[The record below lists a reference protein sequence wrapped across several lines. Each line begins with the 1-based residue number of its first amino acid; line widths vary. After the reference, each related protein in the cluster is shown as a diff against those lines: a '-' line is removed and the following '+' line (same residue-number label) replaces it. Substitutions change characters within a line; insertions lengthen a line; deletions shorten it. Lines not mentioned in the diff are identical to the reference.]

1 MGRMKES
8 AQSIEMAP
16 HPQRRSMI
24 DTIQHNWKRIE
35 KVASQHTNP
44 DRLMALAISTINKNP
59 KLGECSE
66 SSVMSCL
73 MRCSTLGLEPS
84 DVDGLGRAYILP
96 FYSKS
101 AGMQATFILGYKGL
115 IELARRSG
123 EIKDISARAVYD
135 GDFFEYEYGL
145 DEKLRHIPGTGEKT
159 PDKLTYVY
167 CVVHFRDGGHYFD
180 VMTKAEVEAV
190 RARSKSPNNGPWVK
204 DYEAMAKKT
213 VIKRSNPYL
222 PLSVDAKT
230 AIANDDTDGGFVS
243 EFKAPQIVSEPVV
256 EAEVV
261 ETTEEVETEPDTLP
275 DGQTELLGDTAVCQ
289 NCGYSVELTPDATLE
304 DLKHM
309 DCCNKP
315 DYMFV

>member
-8 AQSIEMAP
+8 AQSVEMAP
-16 HPQRRSMI
+16 VPQRRSMI

-35 KVASQHTNP
+35 KVASRHTNP

-96 FYSKS
+96 FRSKQ
-101 AGMQATFILGYKGL
+101 GMQATFILGYKGL

-145 DEKLRHIPGTGEKT
+145 NEKLRHVPSDGEKT
-159 PDKLTYVY
+159 PDKLTFVY
-167 CVVHFRDGGHYFD
+167 CVVHFKDGGHYFD

-190 RARSKSPNNGPWVK
+190 RKRSKSPNNGPWVT

-213 VIKRSNPYL
+213 VIKRANPYL

-230 AIANDDTDGGFVS
+230 AITSDETEGGFVS
-243 EFKAPQIVSEPVV
+243 EFKAPQMVSEPVV

-261 ETTEEVETEPDTLP
+261 ETTDEVETEPETLQ
-275 DGQTELLGDTAVCQ
+275 DGQTALLNNSAVCQ
-289 NCGYSVELTPDATLE
+289 NCGNAVDAAPDATIT
-304 DLKHM
+304 DLNQTG
-309 DCCNKP
+309 CCDKP

>member
-8 AQSIEMAP
+8 AQSVEMVQQ
-16 HPQRRSMI
+16 PQRRSMI

-35 KVASQHTNP
+35 KVASKHTNP
-44 DRLMALAISTINKNP
+44 ERLMALAISTINKNP

-84 DVDGLGRAYILP
+84 DVDGLGRAYIIP
-96 FYSKS
+96 YYSKRS
-101 AGMQATFILGYKGL
+101 GMQATFILGYKGL

-145 DEKLRHIPGTGEKT
+145 NEKLRHVPGSEEKT
-159 PDKLTYVY
+159 PDKLTFVY
-167 CVVHFRDGGHYFD
+167 CVVHFKDGGHYFD
-180 VMTKAEVEAV
+180 VMTKAEVESV
-190 RARSKSPNNGPWVK
+190 RKRSKSPGNGPWVT

-213 VIKRSNPYL
+213 VIKRANPYL

-230 AIANDDTDGGFVS
+230 AIANDDTDGGFIS
-243 EFKAPQIVSEPVV
+243 EFKAPETVPDVPIEVDT
-256 EAEVV
+256 AES
-261 ETTEEVETEPDTLP
+261 TGIEEQAEIMANM
-275 DGQTELLGDTAVCQ
+275 AVCQ
-289 NCGYSVELTPDATLE
+289 TCGNTLDAAEDATIT
-304 DLKHM
+304 DLNETG
-309 DCCNKP
+309 CCDKP

>member
-8 AQSIEMAP
+8 AQSMEMAP
-16 HPQRRSMI
+16 QPQRRSMI

-96 FYSKS
+96 FFSKKT
-101 AGMQATFILGYKGL
+101 GMQATFILGYKGL

-145 DEKLRHIPGTGEKT
+145 DEKLRHIPGFGEKT
-159 PDKLTYVY
+159 PDKLTFVY
-167 CVVHFRDGGHYFD
+167 CVVHFKDGGHYFD

-190 RARSKSPNNGPWVK
+190 RKRSKSPNNGPWVT

-213 VIKRSNPYL
+213 VIKRANPYL

-230 AIANDDTDGGFVS
+230 AIASDDTDGGFVS
-243 EFKAPQIVSEPVV
+243 DFKSPQIVSEAVV
-256 EAEVV
+256 EV
-261 ETTEEVETEPDTLP
+261 EDVNTTDEEETAPEELP
-275 DGQTELLGDTAVCQ
+275 EGQTELLNNQAVCQ
-289 NCGYSVELTPDATLE
+289 TCGYIVNDTDATLE

-309 DCCNKP
+309 DCCDKP
-315 DYMFV
+315 DYLFV

>member
-8 AQSIEMAP
+8 AQSVEMAP
-16 HPQRRSMI
+16 APQRRSMI

-96 FYSKS
+96 FFSKKT
-101 AGMQATFILGYKGL
+101 GMQATFILGYKGL

-145 DEKLRHIPGTGEKT
+145 EEKLRHVPGEGEKT
-159 PDKLTYVY
+159 PDKLTFVY
-167 CVVHFRDGGHYFD
+167 CVVHFKDGGHYFD

-190 RARSKSPNNGPWVK
+190 RKRSKSPNNGPWVT

-230 AIANDDTDGGFVS
+230 AIANDDTDGGFVQALTVDTLVKDCP
-243 EFKAPQIVSEPVV
+243 EVI
-256 EAEVV
+256 EAETVDAESV
-261 ETTEEVETEPDTLP
+261 EVEPDE
-275 DGQTELLGDTAVCQ
+275 QSELMENPAVCQ
-289 NCGYSVELTPDATLE
+289 NCGNTVDAAPDATLT
-304 DLKHM
+304 DLEETG
-309 DCCNKP
+309 CCEKP
-315 DYMFV
+315 DYLFV